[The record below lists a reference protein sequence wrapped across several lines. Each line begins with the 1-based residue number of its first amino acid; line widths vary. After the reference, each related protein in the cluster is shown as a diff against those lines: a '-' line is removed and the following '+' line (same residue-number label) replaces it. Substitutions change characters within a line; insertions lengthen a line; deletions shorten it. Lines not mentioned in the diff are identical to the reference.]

1 MRQRQSPNEETL
13 DGVRHLHRGPRIANP
28 PSRPLVAM
36 LRFMLTAFWHVLT
49 HRYDVIDC
57 QTYAPLPAVWLAC
70 LLSRQ
75 RMVATIHNVWCGSG
89 TGILASSI
97 RTAVVALEAVLYR
110 IPYHRILTVSESSA
124 TALARRGARPDRV
137 RVVPNGIVLPPPPPA
152 TDATSRVYDAVF
164 VGRLVGLKRIDHVIE
179 CLERLSGEGI
189 LRRAAIVG
197 EGPLFESART
207 QADVAGLGA
216 RVEFPGGLP
225 NPQVLEVVQSSRI
238 YLHASV
244 SEGFPVVMVEAM
256 ACGTPVV
263 AYDILGVREVVEN
276 GRDGI
281 LVPCLDVEALA
292 EAAGR
297 LLRDPEARQR
307 MADAGREKVE
317 RSLTLDAMTA
327 RVEAVYAE
335 ALRQ

>member
-1 MRQRQSPNEETL
+1 
-13 DGVRHLHRGPRIANP
+13 
-28 PSRPLVAM
+28 
-36 LRFMLTAFWHVLT
+36 
-49 HRYDVIDC
+49 
-57 QTYAPLPAVWLAC
+57 
-70 LLSRQ
+70 
-75 RMVATIHNVWCGSG
+75 
-89 TGILASSI
+89 
-97 RTAVVALEAVLYR
+97 
-110 IPYHRILTVSESSA
+110 
-124 TALARRGARPDRV
+124 
-137 RVVPNGIVLPPPPPA
+137 
-152 TDATSRVYDAVF
+152 
-164 VGRLVGLKRIDHVIE
+164 
-179 CLERLSGEGI
+179 
-189 LRRAAIVG
+189 
-197 EGPLFESART
+197 
-207 QADVAGLGA
+207 
-216 RVEFPGGLP
+216 
-225 NPQVLEVVQSSRI
+225 VLEVVQSSRI

-263 AYDILGVREVVEN
+263 AYEIPGVREVVEN

-335 ALRQ
+335 ASRQ